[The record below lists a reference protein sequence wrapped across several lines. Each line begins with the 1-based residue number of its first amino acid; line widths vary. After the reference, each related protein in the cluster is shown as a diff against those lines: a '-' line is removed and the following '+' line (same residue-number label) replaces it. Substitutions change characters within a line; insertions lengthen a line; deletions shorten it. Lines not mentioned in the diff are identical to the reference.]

1 MSLVDVV
8 VVDFGEMI
16 TKEMNKE
23 VSAVLSIKK
32 DFEWLNKK
40 LKNIRDYLRDADVH
54 AEISGDAECKEVCS
68 KSEKL
73 PNKFYLQS
81 YKFRFFLYFL
91 AFAFV
96 SGIFGKLGGIIIEQI
111 NKEVAP
117 DLSMEEDAISTNT
130 FDNVEWRRTT
140 MVESQFDNQIHRNF
154 TIHCYE
160 KSSMVSHKDFSSR
173 EDPAMV
179 AFNQLNL
186 TSLPIE
192 QAPSAHVQS
201 AAPKLP
207 IEIDA
212 PSTRTSKNV
221 KWRTTSVIESNFNNQ
236 ISMVSNQDS
245 NPREDPAIIVFDQS
259 RVTPLTIEQAPH
271 QYIKN
276 MVSSK
281 KISMTEDPSI
291 MIDQLRIAPIPIE
304 QAPLALSQSTT
315 PNLPTK
321 EDAPFINTSENVKW
335 KEKYVIENNLDNQ
348 IISNNL
354 TPYPYQKMSMVPKRD
369 STPRED
375 PAIVVFDQP
384 EAAPI
389 PREKPPIVLAQS
401 TTIEDVLNLLIDTH
415 TQNSPS
421 VIQVALALFVA
432 SLTLMLAMLD
442 KRDNSISFNIF
453 FITSMLA
460 LVTSLA
466 VAMIL
471 AFDPP
476 RKVAWLMKIITWV
489 AAACFLLAFLAIG
502 FFVRIP
508 AVKWIVASFA
518 GVGAMVMALLLY
530 RAFIFPPQM
539 SQLHQGFNV
548 V

>member
-1 MSLVDVV
+1 MV
-8 VVDFGEMI
+8 F
-16 TKEMNKE
+16 N
-23 VSAVLSIKK
+23 
-32 DFEWLNKK
+32 
-40 LKNIRDYLRDADVH
+40 
-54 AEISGDAECKEVCS
+54 
-68 KSEKL
+68 
-73 PNKFYLQS
+73 
-81 YKFRFFLYFL
+81 
-91 AFAFV
+91 
-96 SGIFGKLGGIIIEQI
+96 
-111 NKEVAP
+111 
-117 DLSMEEDAISTNT
+117 EDST
-130 FDNVEWRRTT
+130 
-140 MVESQFDNQIHRNF
+140 
-154 TIHCYE
+154 
-160 KSSMVSHKDFSSR
+160 SR
-173 EDPAMV
+173 EDPAIV
-179 AFNQLNL
+179 AFNQLSV
-186 TSLPIE
+186 TFLPIE
-192 QAPSAHVQS
+192 QAPLAYVQS
-201 AAPKLP
+201 APLDLS

-212 PSTRTSKNV
+212 PFTNTCKNV
-221 KWRTTSVIESNFNNQ
+221 KLRTSVIDGNFNNQ
-236 ISMVSNQDS
+236 IANSNFTTHSYQKLSMMSNQDS
-245 NPREDPAIIVFDQS
+245 TPRKDPTTFVFDQS
-259 RVTPLTIEQAPH
+259 RVTPLPIEQAH
-271 QYIKN
+271 HLYIKSV
-276 MVSSK
+276 VSSK
-281 KISMTEDPSI
+281 ASSMTEDQSI
-291 MIDQLRIAPIPIE
+291 MIDQFRIAPIPIE
-304 QAPLALSQSTT
+304 QAPFALVQSTT
-315 PNLPTK
+315 SNIAIE

-335 KEKYVIENNLDNQ
+335 RKKYTKENSLNNQ

-354 TPYPYQKMSMVPKRD
+354 TPHPCQNMSMVPKRD